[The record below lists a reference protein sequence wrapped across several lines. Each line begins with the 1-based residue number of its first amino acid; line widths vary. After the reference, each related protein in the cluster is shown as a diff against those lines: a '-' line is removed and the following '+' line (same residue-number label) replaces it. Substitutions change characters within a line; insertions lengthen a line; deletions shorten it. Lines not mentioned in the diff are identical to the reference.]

1 MSDSISDADKVIQ
14 PLLQLLHRPK
24 TDVVKIR
31 NKRLAKLG
39 SQSSSQ
45 VGATGERS
53 GDGASVP
60 QPVAKTH
67 TQDSGDSEEK
77 EQARPKIN
85 ISKTSDPPISPSNPF
100 SQLGLKTNSKAP
112 AMTIGSS
119 AGRPIT
125 PMKRDRPSS
134 ANENRGSR
142 AGESI
147 EAWENR
153 ILGAIFRLT
162 LDSAISQDIHGHPLH
177 FLEGVRNDLED
188 QNEPVILST
197 AVLDQALLEAASSLE
212 KSTPLDYLLE
222 CWKRIT
228 KQLRNFKGAN
238 TEDPKYGIIR
248 EARRLCM
255 SYCLFAV
262 TMPDMF
268 G

>member
-1 MSDSISDADKVIQ
+1 MSDSISDADKVNLSFHCCIVQ
-14 PLLQLLHRPK
+14 K
-24 TDVVKIR
+24 INVVKIR

-45 VGATGERS
+45 AGATGERS

-60 QPVAKTH
+60 QPVAKPT
-67 TQDSGDSEEK
+67 TQDGGDSEEK

-85 ISKTSDPPISPSNPF
+85 VSKMSDPAISSPNPF
-100 SQLGLKTNSKAP
+100 SHLGVKTTSKAP

-134 ANENRGSR
+134 RNESPGSKV
-142 AGESI
+142 GESL

-153 ILGAIFRLT
+153 ILSTVFRLS
-162 LDSAISQDIHGHPLH
+162 LDPAISQDVHGHYLH
-177 FLEGVRNDLED
+177 FLEGVRNDLKD
-188 QNEPVILST
+188 QNETITLST
-197 AVLDQALLEAASSLE
+197 AVLDQALLEAASNLE
-212 KSTPLDYLLE
+212 KITPLDYLLE

-228 KQLRNFKGAN
+228 KQWRNFKGAN
-238 TEDPKYGIIR
+238 NEDPKYSIIR